1 MGQAGL
7 DLCVDIFLDLGP
19 VLWLIRRV
27 LGNKRTKISGVD
39 GRENS
44 SLGDC
49 VEVVEN
55 WKSVGQNVYLFD
67 YSYKALTVIN
77 GRVSRITELVAI
89 HAARQLNVCAAGK
102 WGN

>member
-44 SLGDC
+44 SIGNR
-49 VEVVEN
+49 VEVVED

-67 YSYKALTVIN
+67 YLYKALTVIN